1 MAKGSLFSITSLAV
15 NQMIVIDKNG
25 DIKIATIGEKLP
37 EGSVVIQRG
46 DEAGFNNEAT
56 TQLVGQNDELQDV
69 TDDVAQLLA
78 ALEEGQDPTQ
88 LDDELAPAAGGSNGS
103 APTDSASIDRVG
115 SEIIAS
121 TNFSTTGF
129 ESLGFS
135 QTQSLALINLTRS
148 NANANV
154 EAADK
159 NSDPK
164 AQNDI
169 ISVDEDTSVTIDVL
183 SNDSDKDGDPL
194 TIVSATVPQEQGSV
208 EIVDGKLVFTPA
220 ENYNGQAN
228 IEYTISDGQGGSD
241 TAKVTVTVNPVNDA
255 PVAKDDE
262 VTTEENTVL
271 NSNVPEAQDVD
282 GTIES
287 YQLVNSVTSG
297 TLTFNQDGSYKFD
310 PGSDFDYLD
319 EDETTEVTFTYT
331 ATDNEGAISEVKTI
345 TITVTGNNDAPEI
358 SVGTGDSAT
367 GRISEDGYSH
377 VPDGVDP
384 TVITGTLTAH

>member
-1 MAKGSLFSITSLAV
+1 MAKGSLFSIASLAV

-25 DIKIATIGEKLP
+25 DIKIATIGEELP

-46 DEAGFNNEAT
+46 DEAGFNNEVT
-56 TQLVGQNDELQDV
+56 TQLVDQNNELQDV

-88 LDDELAPAAGGSNGS
+88 LDEELAPAAGGSNGS

-129 ESLGFS
+129 ESLGLS
-135 QTQSLALINLTRS
+135 QTQSLALINLNRS
-148 NANANV
+148 NSNV
-154 EAADK
+154 ITDAADR

-164 AQNDI
+164 AQNDT

-208 EIVDGKLVFTPA
+208 EIVGGKLVFTPA

-255 PVAKDDE
+255 PVG
-262 VTTEENTVL
+262 
-271 NSNVPEAQDVD
+271 EADTAEAVE
-282 GTIES
+282 GT
-287 YQLVNSVTSG
+287 
-297 TLTFNQDGSYKFD
+297 
-310 PGSDFDYLD
+310 
-319 EDETTEVTFTYT
+319 
-331 ATDNEGAISEVKTI
+331 
-345 TITVTGNNDAPEI
+345 TITVTESVLDNDDDVEGN
-358 SVGTGDSAT
+358 
-367 GRISEDGYSH
+367 
-377 VPDGVDP
+377 
-384 TVITGTLTAH
+384 TLTVVGVNSSAADAVTVPTNGTYTIKTALGG

>member
-1 MAKGSLFSITSLAV
+1 MAKGSLFSIASLAV

-56 TQLVGQNDELQDV
+56 TQLVDQNNELQDV

-88 LDDELAPAAGGSNGS
+88 LDEELAPAAGGSNGS
-103 APTDSASIDRVG
+103 APTDSASIDRDG
-115 SEIIAS
+115 TEIIAS

-135 QTQSLALINLTRS
+135 QTQSLALINLNRS
-148 NANANV
+148 NSNV
-154 EAADK
+154 ITEAADR

-164 AQNDI
+164 AQNDT

-208 EIVDGKLVFTPA
+208 EIVGGKLVFTPA

-228 IEYTISDGQGGSD
+228 IEYTISDGQGGSN

-255 PVAKDDE
+255 P
-262 VTTEENTVL
+262 TTRVVDLGTVEE
-271 NSNVPEAQDVD
+271 
-282 GTIES
+282 
-287 YQLVNSVTSG
+287 
-297 TLTFNQDGSYKFD
+297 DGS
-310 PGSDFDYLD
+310 
-319 EDETTEVTFTYT
+319 
-331 ATDNEGAISEVKTI
+331 I
-345 TITVTGNNDAPEI
+345 TIT
-358 SVGTGDSAT
+358 SAQLL
-367 GRISEDGYSH
+367 EN
-377 VPDGVDP
+377 
-384 TVITGTLTAH
+384 A